1 MPSAAK
7 PCPFCAI
14 VRGEGHAEV
23 VFEDDATVAFLDKA
37 PLMHGHVLLIP
48 KVHVGTIWEADEAT
62 ASALALASRRLALAV
77 KTAMGSDG
85 AFVAQNNV
93 VSQSVP
99 HLHVHVIPRRQG
111 DGFFSPR
118 IIWRRVKYRDAAQA
132 TGIAAKIRA
141 ALETA

>member
-1 MPSAAK
+1 LSAK

-14 VRGEGHAEV
+14 VRGEADAARV
-23 VFEDDATVAFLDKA
+23 YEDAAVLAFLDKA
-37 PLMHGHVLLIP
+37 PLVRGHVLVVP

-62 ASALALASRRLALAV
+62 TAALALASRRLALAV
-77 KTAMGSDG
+77 KTAMAADG

-99 HLHVHVIPRRQG
+99 HLHVHIIPRTQG

-118 IIWRRVKYRDAAQA
+118 IIWRRVKYRDAADMA
-132 TGIAAKIRA
+132 ETAARIAAASAGA
-141 ALETA
+141 A